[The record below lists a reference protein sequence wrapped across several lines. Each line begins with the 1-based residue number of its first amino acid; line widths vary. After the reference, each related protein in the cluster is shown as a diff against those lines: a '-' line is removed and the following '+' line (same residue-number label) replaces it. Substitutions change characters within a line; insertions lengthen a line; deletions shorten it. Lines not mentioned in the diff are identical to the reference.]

1 MESAF
6 IRFFNVQELVDH
18 LTLYYLDRAG
28 VSRLMQTSRQMN
40 AICTPILYFHVT
52 ACFDDNNKNIFGSTE
67 SIMALSR
74 NVHHVRQLALL
85 GRNDIIYYADCVIA
99 FLDQLDTLQNTTT
112 TATIEHSPALSRP
125 TWFAP
130 LDPKIYIVF
139 PIPPMTMLTKLDL
152 RLFILSQYDEY
163 QEICQDRRTTLAQAC
178 WIISSSPNLL
188 DLKLTSVFLKDR
200 RDAQLLMTTLFRL
213 QRLRA
218 LYLGFFLPSFTTPG
232 LIHKVEIYLL
242 SACPPALRKL
252 TLKSYVEGGED
263 DYMIEDFSKDN
274 AEAESGTLPPWEKLD
289 EECGLTTSTMP
300 RRQGPFLGLRDLHL
314 GEVGRS
320 FSRDDLQL
328 ILQQCPNLITL
339 EMPRL
344 SQISDVQQL
353 AGEIVQWC
361 PRLSDLSN
369 ESECGDDKV
378 RGLVDWVL
386 RALPPQQVTRF
397 ISNGAPVPAIQG
409 LDDGGSM
416 FQRHSST
423 LREISLNGYKR
434 IDSMMVQTILV
445 ECEALESFKIH
456 LPNYGDPLPLCLHL
470 EDAIGIPWACTRIQ
484 ELQLAIAIPERPLIV
499 PVAGTWPYYI
509 RPPPTT
515 LSVEETQQFKDLEF
529 FYRQLGKLT
538 QLRRLDLRAYYYDST
553 GKRNPS
559 GAPFPGMLN
568 LGSEKT
574 GQPGYLQLLGGLT
587 KLKTLV
593 GSVAANTRETMLTIG
608 MDEVVWMDKYWPALE
623 RAGFFMN
630 PPTSRIPFVW
640 FLEQRRKRGQELDL
654 FYNFGTREKKICQ
667 RPSTGPNLITI
678 VVPPPSI
685 RSSTTLNNS
694 YKKPVQ
700 RLCPALTNVEGDF
713 CRQIW
718 MNYKRKSG
726 ESLSLPFL
734 FIWLAGDFL
743 NVAGATMDNLLLT
756 MRILAWYYTIADI
769 LLIAQ
774 VYYYRRTSVRSKFE
788 SVIAANAHPEH
799 QQRPASTKS
808 SSSSASSEDDDNE
821 RKSLLGASSNAIGIN
836 YLTVA
841 APAVA
846 GSFASS
852 SASASSFSSGGGISF
867 SQEQDQDLRHQLSR
881 DRIRYHAAQAA
892 NATAASNTSHK
903 TYQDQGTDSPPPTT
917 SHNHPRR
924 ASEACSAR
932 TTASERFR
940 FLQKRRSVRQWILI
954 TLPILATAF
963 FIWSYVEW
971 RNCVLG
977 EIGDGDGTPGPDNG
991 NADEWWGWTQCGRG
1005 HGHGKLPPSPSTP
1018 SVTPDADLLSWEK
1031 TGTQTIVHLTEAPI
1045 PPTHRRRHRHR
1056 NSDKDSSNQNSNTS
1070 DDGGWL
1076 ALFFG
1081 WGSAALYLGSR
1092 IPQLYKNWRLKSCEG
1107 LSIMMF
1113 LFSVFGN
1120 AFFVASIF
1128 LNSTERGY
1136 LIRNMPWWLGS
1147 TGTLVFDFSIFTQ
1160 FYLYQD
1166 NSPMNDALQ
1175 KAVATGEL
1183 DSEATEAL
1191 LAASTE
1197 DDEVRKHN
1205 QKVSSAV

>member
-1 MESAF
+1 
-6 IRFFNVQELVDH
+6 
-18 LTLYYLDRAG
+18 
-28 VSRLMQTSRQMN
+28 
-40 AICTPILYFHVT
+40 
-52 ACFDDNNKNIFGSTE
+52 
-67 SIMALSR
+67 MALHTLFLWLARQQQQDTDSSYGLGLMSHHNLTNGD
-74 NVHHVRQLALL
+74 NVVGGSPTEMPTNVMLSS
-85 GRNDIIYYADCVIA
+85 IA
-99 FLDQLDTLQNTTT
+99 G
-112 TATIEHSPALSRP
+112 SLSILC
-125 TWFAP
+125 WF
-130 LDPKIYIVF
+130 IVF
-139 PIPPMTMLTKLDL
+139 
-152 RLFILSQYDEY
+152 
-163 QEICQDRRTTLAQAC
+163 
-178 WIISSSPNLL
+178 
-188 DLKLTSVFLKDR
+188 
-200 RDAQLLMTTLFRL
+200 
-213 QRLRA
+213 
-218 LYLGFFLPSFTTPG
+218 TP
-232 LIHKVEIYLL
+232 
-242 SACPPALRKL
+242 
-252 TLKSYVEGGED
+252 
-263 DYMIEDFSKDN
+263 
-274 AEAESGTLPPWEKLD
+274 
-289 EECGLTTSTMP
+289 
-300 RRQGPFLGLRDLHL
+300 
-314 GEVGRS
+314 
-320 FSRDDLQL
+320 
-328 ILQQCPNLITL
+328 
-339 EMPRL
+339 
-344 SQISDVQQL
+344 
-353 AGEIVQWC
+353 
-361 PRLSDLSN
+361 
-369 ESECGDDKV
+369 
-378 RGLVDWVL
+378 
-386 RALPPQQVTRF
+386 
-397 ISNGAPVPAIQG
+397 
-409 LDDGGSM
+409 
-416 FQRHSST
+416 
-423 LREISLNGYKR
+423 
-434 IDSMMVQTILV
+434 
-445 ECEALESFKIH
+445 
-456 LPNYGDPLPLCLHL
+456 
-470 EDAIGIPWACTRIQ
+470 
-484 ELQLAIAIPERPLIV
+484 
-499 PVAGTWPYYI
+499 
-509 RPPPTT
+509 
-515 LSVEETQQFKDLEF
+515 
-529 FYRQLGKLT
+529 
-538 QLRRLDLRAYYYDST
+538 
-553 GKRNPS
+553 
-559 GAPFPGMLN
+559 
-568 LGSEKT
+568 
-574 GQPGYLQLLGGLT
+574 
-587 KLKTLV
+587 
-593 GSVAANTRETMLTIG
+593 
-608 MDEVVWMDKYWPALE
+608 
-623 RAGFFMN
+623 
-630 PPTSRIPFVW
+630 
-640 FLEQRRKRGQELDL
+640 
-654 FYNFGTREKKICQ
+654 
-667 RPSTGPNLITI
+667 
-678 VVPPPSI
+678 
-685 RSSTTLNNS
+685 
-694 YKKPVQ
+694 
-700 RLCPALTNVEGDF
+700 
-713 CRQIW
+713 QIW

-821 RKSLLGASSNAIGIN
+821 RKSLLGASSNAISIN
-836 YLTVA
+836 YLTVP

-852 SASASSFSSGGGISF
+852 SASASSFSTSPSGGGISF
-867 SQEQDQDLRHQLSR
+867 SQEQDQNLRHQLSQ

-903 TYQDQGTDSPPPTT
+903 TYQDQETDSPPPTT
-917 SHNHPRR
+917 SHNRLRR

-1018 SVTPDADLLSWEK
+1018 SVTPDTDLLSWEK

-1056 NSDKDSSNQNSNTS
+1056 NSNKDSSNQNSNTS

-1183 DSEATEAL
+1183 GSEATEAL

-1197 DDEVRKHN
+1197 DDEVRNHN